1 MIENKIFAGGGMNQD
16 DSFEYISNPDFVES
30 FNSILSGNVN
40 FESGI
45 ITNVPST
52 VEILG
57 YSLPAGINK
66 CIGAERFENE
76 RIILAFIYNSFGFH
90 QFFEYNYDTDVKTLL
105 FTNKTDSA
113 GLDILPLT
121 VSNYISDI
129 KLANGTEVIFT
140 DSNMEIGYI
149 NKERLKTG
157 GYGVVTQDDVRLIK
171 AQPLKIPQVVYGND
185 SGRVVNLMKTK
196 LFQYRYQYGYLDN
209 EPSAY
214 SSISKRVVPTT
225 ESTTS
230 IGEDVTK
237 NNHQVISV
245 DAGTNRVKD
254 INIAARYDLYDWET
268 IKSVKRAYVIA
279 LPNTAVDI
287 LNEVY
292 EAYNPA
298 TNQYSFVHYNDG
310 LYVNIDPRETDSDY
324 DNVPRKAESIE
335 LLESNILSAGG
346 LTEGY
351 ERPVVDARITVA
363 DYDPKLETAPLDT
376 NQLRVTSFYNTDPPG
391 QVHKRRINVVFAGI
405 AKTGD
410 KINIVVQDVRNT
422 ADKRTYFYQVEP
434 EFNNNTFGAL
444 QKMATNMGNSGGA
457 GGVGA
462 GVVNNGDGT
471 YRLTWLDFQYYWD
484 GNASVENASVGSGQL
499 SSIHALKSNSAYQ
512 ACIFTYDHYGRP
524 LPVITGKDLV
534 FKTNSYA
541 QSKGLSPR
549 ISWQILG
556 TLPKEVESIQW
567 GLSLNTTHQTT
578 LYINVSYIR
587 TDGEYIVLNMNPLKT
602 FNERNSS
609 SILNYDYSE
618 GDRATFMYYDN
629 AGTKV
634 YFDNPFIDVQ
644 VAGFDI
650 VVDTVPEPDTTTYEL
665 KVKLNSSIDI
675 AAIAG
680 KNIYIEL
687 YTPKKRV
694 VVNDGQTTYLD
705 NLFFEV
711 GEQIDVINGV
721 PQKTSGTITDGDV
734 YFQTRDYVSAVDD
747 TTYSTYLAEDFNFS
761 PLYKSN
767 YTSYGRGFQYNERD
781 GIKIRKAGIRY
792 SDKFVIDSKLN
803 LLNRFYAERLYGD
816 NDGESSSNFG
826 WIRKIRQRD
835 NYLICIQEVKEGHIP
850 LFQSIVEDQAAQSQA
865 FLSDKLFNKIRYSN
879 TGSYG
884 MGNAPESYSESP
896 NGSVGFADPNNS
908 VPMRDGANGLTDI
921 SGKMSKFFKQTF
933 QAAKQ
938 AGKSIISYWD
948 NYTMQRV
955 FSIQE
960 DEDTVV
966 QVPVNELSLVYED
979 SYTVN
984 TNAITI
990 TQQPSNATVA
1000 LISGEWVVTPN
1011 AGYTGSQTFKYSF
1024 TVAGN
1029 LIVKNECF
1037 TVLAGDTTP
1046 VPFLFQDLFNQELNV
1061 EVTSN
1066 VVAVDGVNVPIAI
1079 SITGGTYSINGGAFV
1094 SSAGRVKQDDTVV
1107 IKLITSS
1114 VANTTTNATLTIG
1127 GYSDTFSATTKTDNT
1142 PDPFTF
1148 DPIVDATLDVDY
1160 VSEVANISGLNVTVP
1175 ISVSAGKYA
1184 KNGGAFTN
1192 VTGTVSNGDYIELQL
1207 HSSNLEN
1214 TEVTMTVTVGT
1225 YTTGFS
1231 VTTGEE
1237 VMVGNTEQSQ
1247 SFQRNDC
1254 ASGSSGTYYTYIVP
1268 ADTYFASTL
1277 TDANNLAL
1285 ADIASN
1291 GQTQANANAYCNVD
1305 TITSILVVD
1314 MFFDSNLDVCAY
1326 IDTVGVMESGSIVA
1340 RDGFNFYEPSDAASS
1355 AFMLASDAV
1364 SISSLR
1370 RRFEFNIGRI
1380 LGKYPLI
1387 NVFTL
1392 QVRGRSSVAGLKTGE
1407 FALKNPTQ
1415 VMTMSGSAGS
1425 YVPSVT
1431 PTGGGTTGWNSNVGG
1446 GGDGSIG
1453 VGVGNIILTFT
1464 YDRAFP
1470 STINITT
1477 Y

>member
-1 MIENKIFAGGGMNQD
+1 MEELKKFIGGGMD
-16 DSFEYISNPDFVES
+16 FETSYSNMASNDFPES
-30 FNSILSGNVN
+30 FNLILSGVD
-40 FESGI
+40 FSEFGDG
-45 ITNVPST
+45 TNLPSNR
-52 VEILG
+52 EIGG
-57 YSLPAGINK
+57 YTIPAGINK
-66 CIGAERFENE
+66 CIGAEKFENE

-105 FTNKTDSA
+105 FTNKTDS
-113 GLDILPLT
+113 GGIDILPLT
-121 VSNYISDI
+121 VNNYISDI
-129 KLANGTEVIFT
+129 KLANSTEVIFT

-149 NKERLKTG
+149 NKERLKSG
-157 GYGVVTQDDVRLIK
+157 ALGVITQDDVRLIK
-171 AQPLKIPQVVYGND
+171 AQPLKLPQVRYGD
-185 SGRVVNLMKTK
+185 DAGRPANFMKNK

-214 SSISKRVVPTT
+214 SSISKRQVPTK
-225 ESTTS
+225 ESTTA

-237 NNHQVISV
+237 NNNQIISV
-245 DAGTNRVKD
+245 DAGTNRVLD
-254 INIAARYDLYDWET
+254 INIAARYDNLDWET
-268 IKSVKRAYVIA
+268 IKSVKRAYVVA
-279 LPNTAVDI
+279 LPNTAIDI
-287 LNEVY
+287 SNEVY
-292 EAYNPA
+292 EAYNPT

-310 LYVNIDPRETDSDY
+310 LYVNIDPRETDSVF
-324 DNVPRKAESIE
+324 DNVPRKAETLE
-335 LLESNILSAGG
+335 LLESNILAVAG

-351 ERPVVDARITVA
+351 ERPVIDVRLSAA

-376 NQLRVTSFYNTDPPG
+376 DQLRVTNMYDSDPPG
-391 QVHKRRINVVFAGI
+391 KVHKRRIHVNFAGI

-410 KINIVVQDVRNT
+410 KISMVVRDFRDVT
-422 ADKRTYFYQVEP
+422 VTKEYAYTVESTY
-434 EFNNNTFGAL
+434 NNNTLGAL
-444 QKMATNMGNSGGA
+444 QKLATNMGNSGGP

-462 GVVNNGDGT
+462 TVVAISGG
-471 YRLTWLDFQYYWD
+471 YQITWIDFEFYGYGYAD
-484 GNASVENASVGSGQL
+484 VENASVGTGQL

-512 ACIFTYDHYGRP
+512 ACIIPFDHYGRP
-524 LPVITGKDLV
+524 LPVITGKDFI

-549 ISWQILG
+549 LSWQL
-556 TLPKEVESIQW
+556 LSNFPKEVESFQW
-567 GLSLNTTHQTT
+567 GLSLNTTHQNT
-578 LYINVSYIR
+578 LFINVSFIR
-587 TDGEYIVLNMNPLKT
+587 VDGQYIVLNMNPLKT

-609 SILNYDYSE
+609 SILNYEYSE
-618 GDRATFMYYDN
+618 GDRVTFMYYDN
-629 AGTKV
+629 SGTKV

-650 VVDTVPEPDTTTYEL
+650 VVDTTPDPDTTTYEL
-665 KVKLNSSIDI
+665 KVKLNSSIDT
-675 AAIAG
+675 AAIAD

-694 VVNDGQTTYLD
+694 VVNGDTTTYLE
-705 NLFFEV
+705 NLFFEI
-711 GEQIDVINGV
+711 GEQFDVIDGV
-721 PQKTSGTITDGDV
+721 PQVTSGTITDGDI

-747 TTYSTYLAEDFNFS
+747 TTYTTYLAEDFNFS

-781 GIKIRKAGIRY
+781 GVKIRKAGIRY
-792 SDKFVIDSKLN
+792 SDKYVIDSKLN

-850 LFQSIVEDQAAQSQA
+850 LFQSIVEDQEAQAQA
-865 FLSDKLFNKIRYSN
+865 YLSDKLFNKIRYSN

-948 NYTMQRV
+948 NYTSQRV

-966 QVPVNELSLVYED
+966 QVPVNENSLVYED
-979 SYTVN
+979 PYTVAP
-984 TNAITI
+984 NAITI
-990 TQQPSNATVA
+990 TQQPANSVVSFT
-1000 LISGEWVVTPN
+1000 GGQWVVAPN
-1011 AGYTGSQTFKYSF
+1011 SGFVGSQTFKYSF
-1024 TVAGN
+1024 TVSGN
-1029 LIVKNECF
+1029 VIIKNECF

-1046 VPFLFQDLFNQELNV
+1046 IPFLFQDLINQELNV

-1066 VVAVDGVNVPIAI
+1066 VIPVDGINVPVNI
-1079 SITGGTYSINGGAFV
+1079 SITGGTYAKNGGSFG
-1094 SSAGRVKQDDTVV
+1094 SAPGKVVQDDTVV
-1107 IKLITSS
+1107 VKLITSN
-1114 VANTTTNATLTIG
+1114 VANTTTSATLTLG

-1142 PDPFTF
+1142 PDAFTF
-1148 DPIVDATLDVDY
+1148 TPITDATLDVDY
-1160 VSEVANISGLNVTVP
+1160 VSEIAYISGLNVVVP
-1175 ISVSAGKYA
+1175 ISVSAGEYA

-1192 VTGTVSNGDYIELQL
+1192 VAGTVTNGDYIELQL
-1207 HSSNLEN
+1207 HSAN
-1214 TEVTMTVTVGT
+1214 TGETTVSMNVTVGT
-1225 YTTGFS
+1225 YTTVFS
-1231 VTTGEE
+1231 VTTGAL
-1237 VMVGNTEQSQ
+1237 VGNTEQSQ

-1268 ADTYFASTL
+1268 ADTYFATTTS
-1277 TDANNLAL
+1277 DANDLAL
-1285 ADIASN
+1285 DDIAAN
-1291 GQTQANANAYCNVD
+1291 GQSAANANAYCNVD

-1314 MFFDSNLDVCAY
+1314 MFTDSNLDVCAY
-1326 IDTVGVMESGSIVA
+1326 IDTVGVMESGNIVA

-1355 AFMLASDAV
+1355 AFMLASDAI

-1370 RRFEFNIGRI
+1370 RRFEFNIGRL

-1387 NVFTL
+1387 NIFTF
-1392 QVRGRSSVAGLKTGE
+1392 QVRGRSNVGGLKTGE

-1415 VMTMSGSAGS
+1415 VMTMSGSPGS
-1425 YVPSVT
+1425 YVPSVS
-1431 PTGGGTTGWNSNVGG
+1431 PTGGGTTSWNSNVAG

-1453 VGVGNIILTFT
+1453 VGVGNLILTFT
-1464 YDRAFP
+1464 YDRAAP
-1470 STINITT
+1470 STVGITT